1 MKIKTKRADYDWV
14 LKRKKPAHRRP
25 VKPLFILTLVI
36 RVLAF
41 FELLK
46 VKFTYTKTRMEMAG
60 DGPYLILMNHSSFID
75 LKIASHIF
83 FPKKYCIVCTSD
95 GFVGKEWLMRLL
107 GCIPTQKFVT
117 DVSLIMDMMHA
128 IKNKNVS
135 VLMYPEASYSFDG
148 CATPLPRKLGTLVK
162 KLGVPVVTVIT
173 DGAFLYDPLYN
184 CLQKRKVRV
193 SAEVKCLLTADEIKE
208 KSVSEIDELLDA
220 EFTFD
225 NFARQRDE
233 KIAVTEGFRA
243 DGLHRILYKCAACG
257 AEGSMVG
264 SGTELSCAAC
274 GKRYYMD
281 EFGQMKALNGET
293 EFPHIPDWYR
303 FERECVKRE
312 LKSGEYLLDCDVEIG
327 IMTDFKAIYMVGDGH
342 LVHDQNGFTLT
353 GCDGRLNYSQ
363 GPLSSYGLYA
373 DYYWYEIGDVICI
386 GDKKRLYYCFPKGQA
401 NVAKARIAAEELY
414 KIKKAQ
420 K

>member
-128 IKNKNVS
+128 IKKKNVS

-173 DGAFLYDPLYN
+173 
-184 CLQKRKVRV
+184 
-193 SAEVKCLLTADEIKE
+193 
-208 KSVSEIDELLDA
+208 
-220 EFTFD
+220 
-225 NFARQRDE
+225 
-233 KIAVTEGFRA
+233 
-243 DGLHRILYKCAACG
+243 
-257 AEGSMVG
+257 
-264 SGTELSCAAC
+264 
-274 GKRYYMD
+274 
-281 EFGQMKALNGET
+281 
-293 EFPHIPDWYR
+293 
-303 FERECVKRE
+303 
-312 LKSGEYLLDCDVEIG
+312 
-327 IMTDFKAIYMVGDGH
+327 
-342 LVHDQNGFTLT
+342 
-353 GCDGRLNYSQ
+353 
-363 GPLSSYGLYA
+363 PLS
-373 DYYWYEIGDVICI
+373 
-386 GDKKRLYYCFPKGQA
+386 
-401 NVAKARIAAEELY
+401 
-414 KIKKAQ
+414 
-420 K
+420 